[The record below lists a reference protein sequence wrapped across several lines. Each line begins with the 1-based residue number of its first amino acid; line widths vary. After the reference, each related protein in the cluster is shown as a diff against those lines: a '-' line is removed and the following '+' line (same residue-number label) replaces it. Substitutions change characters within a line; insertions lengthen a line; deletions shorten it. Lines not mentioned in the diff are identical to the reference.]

1 MGGDYLFCRINETI
15 YILWYYSDS
24 KLLDF
29 SIIDMAE
36 SQVSL
41 ITFQDN
47 NNNNLLIVGYINKD
61 KEVILKVYNILTDHG
76 N

>member
-61 KEVILKVYNILTDHG
+61 KEVILKVYNILTD
-76 N
+76 

>member
-61 KEVILKVYNILTDHG
+61 KEVILKVYNILTDQG

>member
-47 NNNNLLIVGYINKD
+47 NNNNNLLIVGYINKD
-61 KEVILKVYNILTDHG
+61 KEVILKVYNILTD
-76 N
+76 